1 MKFIINATNLSSG
14 GALQV
19 TRSLMY
25 EWSRSDAGHE
35 FHFFL
40 SPHFGESDLSM
51 QRPWLHIIRLAE
63 KPVYGTVQMSRHRR
77 FMQQQEIKIGP
88 DAIFTVF
95 GPSLWRPEGPHLCG
109 FANGVFLFS
118 SDAFIKERFRK
129 GLFSKLSYALRRML
143 LFRELK
149 NNADHFWVETDTAAK
164 ALSREVNIS
173 SSAIS
178 VIGNTYPGLLHYAPV
193 APYGDRLRLLY
204 LSAYYPHK
212 NFEILP
218 SLIGELAA
226 TNRKVTFLLTLP
238 ESAFQKLAQ
247 QISVA
252 GYLENIGPVTAD
264 QLQSCYDQCDAAFIP
279 SLLETFSASFP
290 EAMQTGKPILCSD
303 RPFAHDICG
312 DAALYFDPLNVQDIA
327 ARIEAIAS
335 SEALR
340 ETLIQKGFARLA
352 KMETPEGRAQK
363 LLSLLQKIAKR

>member
-25 EWSRSDAGHE
+25 EWGKTDMGHE

-40 SPHFGESDLSM
+40 SPYFSESDSSM
-51 QRPWLHIIRLAE
+51 QRPWLHIIRLGE

-77 FMQQQEIKIGP
+77 FMQQQELKIGP
-88 DAIFTVF
+88 DAILTVF
-95 GPSLWRPEGPHLCG
+95 GPSLWRPESPHLCG

-149 NNADHFWVETDTAAK
+149 NNADHFWVETETAAK

-173 SSAIS
+173 SSAIAS
-178 VIGNTYPGLLHYAPV
+178 SATRIPGYCATHPRHPKAI
-193 APYGDRLRLLY
+193 RCRLLY

-218 SLIGELAA
+218 SLIGQLATA
-226 TNRKVTFLLTLP
+226 NRKVTFLLTLP
-238 ESAFQKLAQ
+238 EPAFQKLTRQ
-247 QISVA
+247 TSVA
-252 GYLENIGPVTAD
+252 GYLENIGPVTTE
-264 QLQSCYDQCDAAFIP
+264 QLQRCYDQCDAAFIP

-290 EAMQTGKPILCSD
+290 EAMQAGKPILCSD

-327 ARIEAIAS
+327 AKIENIVS
-335 SEALR
+335 SE
-340 ETLIQKGFARLA
+340 RLA
-352 KMETPEGRAQK
+352 GNTH
-363 LLSLLQKIAKR
+363 SKRFCTARKNGNS